1 MSRCLPV
8 LGVGFMVLGFTL
20 PGLSPWYA
28 IGVVLVVTA
37 RQFELRKRG
46 HV

>member
-1 MSRCLPV
+1 MSRCLRV

-20 PGLSPWYA
+20 PSGSPWYA
-28 IGVVLVVTA
+28 VGVVLVVTA
-37 RQFELRKRG
+37 RQLQLRKRG